1 MAASSSRNQHHIPII
16 HEVNF
21 DHPGESVWRRTPA
34 SFEQYILLKQE
45 TYYDHRA
52 QPHYSQV
59 FSEGE
64 RWVEDYPA
72 DRLARVLAMNDAPT
86 MLEVAVRRLAQCD
99 PDDAK
104 PEVTMSLLQALNGRT
119 GAMPD
124 VQWPGRVANIT
135 PQIRKRALAVAAWMY
150 FQLYFL
156 IPEMHPG
163 SLYAA
168 HKWPPLVNAAFVA
181 NDCAQE
187 GFVPAIVTRI
197 PSWLM
202 VLQRM
207 HGVDLRGQGKF
218 SEARLPDLW
227 KAYDDYLIRQRTQEE
242 RRLGKISKAPHQ
254 YRCAAEGCGIQVL
267 HKSFL
272 AKCGGQ
278 CLPDSKPHYCSQQCQ
293 ERHWLVH
300 QYACKTGQ
308 HNHPIVEDDRDPD
321 WVDVETYRP
330 TYYLDE
336 MDLSYLPH
344 PRSWA
349 QEIFIDIPYASRYHR
364 GDVIR
369 LRSRT
374 FGPEFLRT
382 FRKLWQLPPDIRVE
396 RYKHLRQYS
405 IQY

>member
-1 MAASSSRNQHHIPII
+1 
-16 HEVNF
+16 
-21 DHPGESVWRRTPA
+21 
-34 SFEQYILLKQE
+34 
-45 TYYDHRA
+45 
-52 QPHYSQV
+52 
-59 FSEGE
+59 
-64 RWVEDYPA
+64 
-72 DRLARVLAMNDAPT
+72 
-86 MLEVAVRRLAQCD
+86 
-99 PDDAK
+99 
-104 PEVTMSLLQALNGRT
+104 
-119 GAMPD
+119 MPD

-242 RRLGKISKAPHQ
+242 RRLAKISKAPHQ

-293 ERHWLVH
+293 ERVSGTDLCSR
-300 QYACKTGQ
+300 ALMGTRNSIGSSISTPARPASTTILLLKTTGILTGLMLK
-308 HNHPIVEDDRDPD
+308 PTDP
-321 WVDVETYRP
+321 P
-330 TYYLDE
+330 TTLTK
-336 MDLSYLPH
+336 
-344 PRSWA
+344 W
-349 QEIFIDIPYASRYHR
+349 I
-364 GDVIR
+364 
-369 LRSRT
+369 
-374 FGPEFLRT
+374 
-382 FRKLWQLPPDIRVE
+382 
-396 RYKHLRQYS
+396 
-405 IQY
+405 